1 MAPILGTAGTF
12 GVVKVLSV
20 AMIFTGVFLVMRSK
34 SRADVE
40 KA

>member
-12 GVVKVLSV
+12 GVVKVQSV
-20 AMIFTGVFLVMRSK
+20 AMIFTGVILVMRSK

>member
-1 MAPILGTAGTF
+1 MAPTLGTAGTF

-20 AMIFTGVFLVMRSK
+20 AMIFTGVILVMRSK